1 MDSKINSCLKR
12 KSEIV
17 KNNKIRLG
25 LLSLTKNELNIN
37 IKVINDEFSFSSQ
50 TIKENLKQKS
60 EKDVG
65 NTFSNKISGSQKTSN
80 ETSDI
85 SEVED
90 SSDLSCEEEEL

>member
-1 MDSKINSCLKR
+1 MDKVQAYELK
-12 KSEIV
+12 KKK
-17 KNNKIRLG
+17 KNVSPWR
-25 LLSLTKNELNIN
+25 
-37 IKVINDEFSFSSQ
+37 
-50 TIKENLKQKS
+50 KENLKQKS